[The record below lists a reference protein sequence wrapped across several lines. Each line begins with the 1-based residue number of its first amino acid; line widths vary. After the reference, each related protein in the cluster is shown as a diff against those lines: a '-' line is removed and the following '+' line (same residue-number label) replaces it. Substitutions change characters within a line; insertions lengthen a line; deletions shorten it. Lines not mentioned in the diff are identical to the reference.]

1 MITFFAATAFAVFAF
16 LGTFIVNL
24 DDTATRE
31 YDDSAFFNGAKDR
44 IVVAT
49 ANGEPMTQEDY
60 QALLAVNHVVALEPN
75 GYASD
80 VQYAYRQNR
89 DYVYRYTTLQYDAYG
104 RPIGTGHDRD
114 VDNDGVIRQITVDKD
129 APFLR
134 TIPLL
139 ADGQTFLT
147 AGRFPETIWE
157 VVAVARP
164 DQIGNWTTVYLTC
177 PDRWGNSQLLTLV
190 VQIVGVTDYDRGL
203 YFHPDVGRICQQ
215 AVHMDKNEMIYIFM
229 PNRDL
234 DDHTFLCNLD
244 LLEHFRVSGLYTQA
258 SGDIT
263 ANFRNVNVADKTAPD
278 AFVSLSLPRL
288 LDKNAS
294 ASEERAMQANQHQCA
309 YVMEVSPANFQKLTW
324 NTSSEQVSLTIADYA
339 YTGRVLEKV
348 QSMGYI
354 AASVFQLGSTKIIDE
369 KALER
374 SQTLKICMMALI
386 AIMLLQVI
394 LLRAM
399 FANQTGDYKL
409 LSNIGL
415 TCSTAMR
422 SICVQLVIL
431 AFAGQLLA
439 GGAIWFCALQNVTRI
454 VNVLVY
460 LPIGYIALLLGIH
473 DLVSVIGIT
482 WVLLSL
488 KKQVYPLAG
497 KETDL
502 EMEET
507 EVRVV

>member
-1 MITFFAATAFAVFAF
+1 MPIPFRPVTAADADLLRSYTMESKCMNCDMNVTNLCGWQFLYHTEWALVEGFLVLRFVSGGQVTYMKPIGKGDLRRVLELLMADARSLGDTLRMACVCPCAQGLMEESMPGAFTYTTDRDRADY
-16 LGTFIVNL
+16 LYL
-24 DDTATRE
+24 RE
-31 YDDSAFFNGAKDR
+31 R
-44 IVVAT
+44 LVT
-49 ANGEPMTQEDY
+49 
-60 QALLAVNHVVALEPN
+60 LAGKKLQPKRNHISKFKRLYP
-75 GYASD
+75 D
-80 VQYAYRQNR
+80 YAYRPLTSDLVPDCLR
-89 DYVYRYTTLQYDAYG
+89 LGEEWCRT
-104 RPIGTGHDRD
+104 
-114 VDNDGVIRQITVDKD
+114 ND
-129 APFLR
+129 
-134 TIPLL
+134 
-139 ADGQTFLT
+139 
-147 AGRFPETIWE
+147 
-157 VVAVARP
+157 
-164 DQIGNWTTVYLTC
+164 C
-177 PDRWGNSQLLTLV
+177 
-190 VQIVGVTDYDRGL
+190 
-203 YFHPDVGRICQQ
+203 
-215 AVHMDKNEMIYIFM
+215 HM
-229 PNRDL
+229 
-234 DDHTFLCNLD
+234 
-244 LLEHFRVSGLYTQA
+244 Q
-258 SGDIT
+258 
-263 ANFRNVNVADKTAPD
+263 
-278 AFVSLSLPRL
+278 
-288 LDKNAS
+288 
-294 ASEERAMQANQHQCA
+294 RAMQANQHQCD
-309 YVMEVSPANFQKLTW
+309 YVMEVSPANLQKLTC